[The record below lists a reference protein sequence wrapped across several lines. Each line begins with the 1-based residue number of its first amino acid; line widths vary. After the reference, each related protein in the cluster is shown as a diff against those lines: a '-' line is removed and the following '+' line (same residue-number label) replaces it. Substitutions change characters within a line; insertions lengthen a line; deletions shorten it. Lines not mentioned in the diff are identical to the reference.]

1 MIKTTKEELKAKELV
16 HIKKALDSNTTNVVP
31 VDLLQE
37 QIQFLQ
43 FKIDELIKTVNTI
56 KDALISGYEHD

>member
-56 KDALISGYEHD
+56 ESALTGE

>member
-16 HIKKALDSNTTNVVP
+16 RIKKALDSNTTNVVP
-31 VDLLQE
+31 VELLQE

-56 KDALISGYEHD
+56 ESALTGE